1 MLGSG
6 FVPNW
11 WTLAILRVPL
21 GAFEGIL
28 FPGCIFLIS
37 SWYPRYETQKRISA
51 FYLGGQL
58 VSGFGNI
65 IAYGFSYV
73 PSFTLS
79 WSSSADNIAKSLR
92 QVDWQDGLGS
102 SYVSMF
108 SLRSRLTNRS

>member
-6 FVPNW
+6 WVPNW

-51 FYLGGQL
+51 FYLGGQF

-73 PSFTLS
+73 LVLLL
-79 WSSSADNIAKSLR
+79 DIANDLVRSL
-92 QVDWQDGLGS
+92 QLVDWQDGLGS
-102 SYVSMF
+102 SYAPLF
-108 SLRSRLTNRS
+108 PIRSKLTPRS

>member
-1 MLGSG
+1 MAFGAVMLGSG
-6 FVPNW
+6 WVPNW

-21 GAFEGIL
+21 GAFEGLSNSTPSPHRKSADSIGIL

-51 FYLGGQL
+51 FYLGGQF

-73 PSFTLS
+73 SLF
-79 WSSSADNIAKSLR
+79 SSEKD
-92 QVDWQDGLGS
+92 
-102 SYVSMF
+102 
-108 SLRSRLTNRS
+108 LTI

>member
-51 FYLGGQL
+51 FYLGGQF

-73 PSFTLS
+73 PFFLLADRQVLTIQP
-79 WSSSADNIAKSLR
+79 SSSGRRTRRMVLDFCMSLSLR
-92 QVDWQDGLGS
+92 FVQG
-102 SYVSMF
+102 
-108 SLRSRLTNRS
+108 